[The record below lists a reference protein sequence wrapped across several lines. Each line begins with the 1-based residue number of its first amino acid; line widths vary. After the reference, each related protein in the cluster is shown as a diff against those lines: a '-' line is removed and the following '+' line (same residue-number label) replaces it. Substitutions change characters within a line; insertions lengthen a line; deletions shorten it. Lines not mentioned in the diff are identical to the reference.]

1 MNSGETNWILTF
13 VGQLVNFIILFTLL
27 SVFVFKPLSKML
39 DERQKKIKEGVL
51 KEEKAEQ
58 RLNDLREADKR
69 LKIKNEEDR
78 KQILSEAEKEAE
90 RRKEKTMQA
99 LDEVKKELLLKAEKE
114 AEDLKSKE
122 TEKTKREIVENSILL
137 AEQILKNKIDKE
149 ENSKIINNYLNSL
162 NEKR

>member
-13 VGQLVNFIILFTLL
+13 VGQLVNFAILFTLL
-27 SVFVFKPLSKML
+27 SVFVFKPLFKML

-58 RLNDLREADKR
+58 KLNDLREADKR
-69 LKIKNEEDR
+69 LRIKNEEDR
-78 KQILSEAEKEAE
+78 KQILSKAETESEK
-90 RRKEKTMQA
+90 RREKTMQA

-122 TEKTKREIVENSILL
+122 MEKTKRDIVENSILL

>member
-1 MNSGETNWILTF
+1 MNSGEINWILTF

-27 SVFVFKPLSKML
+27 SVFVFKPLFKML

-58 RLNDLREADKR
+58 KLNDLREADKR

>member
-58 RLNDLREADKR
+58 RLNDLRETDKR
-69 LKIKNEEDR
+69 LRAKNEEDR
-78 KQILSEAEKEAE
+78 KQILSDAEKEAE
-90 RRKEKTMQA
+90 RRKEKTIEA
-99 LDEVKKELLLKAEKE
+99 LNEVKKELLLKAEKE

-122 TEKTKREIVENSILL
+122 MEKTKRDIVENSILL

>member
-58 RLNDLREADKR
+58 RLNDLRETDKR
-69 LKIKNEEDR
+69 LRAKNEEDR
-78 KQILSEAEKEAE
+78 KQILSDAEKEAE
-90 RRKEKTMQA
+90 RRKEKTIEA
-99 LDEVKKELLLKAEKE
+99 LNEVKKELLLKAEKE